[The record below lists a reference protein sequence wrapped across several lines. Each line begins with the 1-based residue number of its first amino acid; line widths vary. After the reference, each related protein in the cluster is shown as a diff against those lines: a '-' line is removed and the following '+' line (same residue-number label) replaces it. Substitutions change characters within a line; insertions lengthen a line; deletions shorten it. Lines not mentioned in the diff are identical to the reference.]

1 MQMAIKTNRACRI
14 KQANKRK
21 EGMEMR
27 GLRKVELAPY
37 QQKQMEQVYLRE
49 IRKCNEA
56 IKNATKESTKEYIRT
71 VKRKPLIENLRNVRN
86 GYVFE

>member
-1 MQMAIKTNRACRI
+1 MLYYNQ
-14 KQANKRK
+14 
-21 EGMEMR
+21 EMR
-27 GLRKVELAPY
+27 KQTSEGEKEMRRLRKVELAPY

-56 IKNATKESTKEYIRT
+56 IRNATKESTKEYIRT